1 MRSYLRHPLT
11 LLWLV
16 LLLATVVSWWLGS
29 DDHPA
34 AQSSALTAVAILA
47 VAIVKCRLVIR
58 NYMEVG
64 HAPLW
69 LRLTCDTWL
78 LLNFGMVSSF
88 YWFAI

>member
-29 DDHPA
+29 DRDA
-34 AQSSALTAVAILA
+34 ADQASVLTTVAILA

-58 NYMEVG
+58 NYMEVRY
-64 HAPLW
+64 APSW
-69 LRLTCDTWL
+69 LRLTCDAWL
-78 LLNFGMVSSF
+78 LLNFGMVSCF
-88 YWFAI
+88 YWFAV